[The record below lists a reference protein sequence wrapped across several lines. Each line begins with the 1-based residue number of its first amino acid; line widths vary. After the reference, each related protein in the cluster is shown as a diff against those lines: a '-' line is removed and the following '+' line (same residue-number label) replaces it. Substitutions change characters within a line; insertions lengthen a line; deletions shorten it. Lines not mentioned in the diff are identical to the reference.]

1 MGILIKKYVDT
12 DVLLGLWDITED
24 YETLITDLKLNQE
37 DLKIL
42 NSFNNDN
49 RKLEWLSVRKL
60 LAELTNSEID
70 IIYNNERKP
79 FLSDKSYNISI
90 SHSKNFTSI
99 LLSKQKKVGI
109 DLEFMSHRIRKISH
123 KFINENEKITTN
135 PDLHKYHL
143 YIHWCAKEA
152 LYKICDKQEIN
163 FKDNITLEPFE
174 PTVCGLVKGYVKT
187 NHINE
192 CFDLNFFRLN
202 SYIIAWC
209 CK

>member
-12 DVLLGLWDITED
+12 DVFLGLWDITED
-24 YETLITDLKLNQE
+24 HETLIADLKLNKE

-42 NSFNNDN
+42 NKFKNEN

-60 LAELTNSEID
+60 LAELTNPEID
-70 IIYNNERKP
+70 IIYNKDRKP

-99 LLSKQKKVGI
+99 ILSKHKKVGI
-109 DLEFMSHRIRKISH
+109 DLEFMSHRISKISH
-123 KFINENEKITTN
+123 KFINKNEKITSN
-135 PDLHKYHL
+135 PDLLKYHL
-143 YIHWCAKEA
+143 YIHWCSKEA

-174 PTVCGLVKGYVKT
+174 PTVCGTVKGYVNT

-192 CFDLNFFRLN
+192 SFDLNFFRLN
-202 SYIIAWC
+202 NYIIAWC